1 MKYRQ
6 RVKKGMTKNIKRIDI
21 RKIKS
26 EYLSPIT
33 NLDDISIGID
43 IDFDFDIYDDLLDID
58 LDYFDLNIDIK

>member
-33 NLDDISIGID
+33 NLDDISIWFWYIWWFAGYRLRL
-43 IDFDFDIYDDLLDID
+43 FWFEYW
-58 LDYFDLNIDIK
+58 Y